1 MADYAPRSRI
11 SKLCRLCGKI
21 SSSNTSR
28 PKEKIKED
36 FKQYY
41 GVNVE
46 DDSTVTLSTHPIFVG
61 AV

>member
-1 MADYAPRSRI
+1 MPIEAEFQSYVAFVARFA
-11 SKLCRLCGKI
+11 
-21 SSSNTSR
+21 SSNTSR

-46 DDSTVTLSTHPIFVG
+46 DDSTVTLSTHPMFVG

>member
-1 MADYAPRSRI
+1 MADYAHRSRI

-21 SSSNTSR
+21 AFSNTSR

-41 GVNVE
+41 GVKVE
-46 DDSTVTLSTHPIFVG
+46 DDSTVTLSTHPMFVG

>member
-1 MADYAPRSRI
+1 MADDVHRSKI

-21 SSSNTSR
+21 ASSNTFR
-28 PKEKIKED
+28 PKGKFEED

-46 DDSTVTLSTHPIFVG
+46 DDSTVTLSTHPMFVG